1 MENRQRILEAA
12 ARVYSQF
19 GFRGATTR
27 LIAQEAD
34 VNEVTLFRT
43 FGSKEALIEEA
54 MRHCAESARFAA
66 LPEEPVDPE
75 RELTAWCASHM
86 EHMRRESPMIRA
98 CMADFTERP
107 EVAPGAC
114 AGPVRA
120 WRELQRYLARL
131 RDLDLIDRDVKLD
144 VAGAMFMS
152 AGFGDAMGRD
162 MIAEMYPGPLDEAA
176 REYTRLFLRAVAPR
190 RGRANRQNGR
200 DVAAGTPSTT

>member
-1 MENRQRILEAA
+1 MENRHKILEAA
-12 ARVYSQF
+12 ARVYSHH

-27 LIAQEAD
+27 LIAQAAD

-54 MRHCAESARFAA
+54 MRYRAEYAQFAA

-86 EHMRRESPMIRA
+86 EHMRRESRMIRA

-131 RDLDLIDRDVKLD
+131 RDLDLIDRGVKLD

-162 MIAEMYPGPLDEAA
+162 MITEMYPGPLDEAA
-176 REYTRLFLRAVAPR
+176 REYTRLFLRAIAPR
-190 RGRANRQNGR
+190 RGRSTRQNGR

>member
-12 ARVYSQF
+12 ARVYSQH

-54 MRHCAESARFAA
+54 MRHCAQSAQFAV
-66 LPEEPVDPE
+66 LPDEPVDPE
-75 RELTAWCASHM
+75 QELAAWCASHM
-86 EHMRRESPMIRA
+86 AHMRRQSRMIRA
-98 CMADFTERP
+98 CMADFAERP

-114 AGPVRA
+114 AGPVLA
-120 WRELQRYLARL
+120 WRELQRYLTRL
-131 RDLDLIDRDVKLD
+131 RELDLIDREVNLE

-162 MIAEMYPGPLDEAA
+162 MIAEMFAGPVDDAA
-176 REYTRLFLRAVAPR
+176 REYTRLFLRAIGSRPKNSMR
-190 RGRANRQNGR
+190 PNGR
-200 DVAAGTPSTT
+200 HAARTHSAN